1 LVLVSCTAK
10 GRQMYK
16 EEGVE
21 AQLVHAVS
29 GQLPFAGVYCDGE
42 IGAPVPTSKAAVQ
55 FCGARRQASG
65 VSKLMGFTTI
75 ATMLAAAHS

>member
-1 LVLVSCTAK
+1 
-10 GRQMYK
+10 M
-16 EEGVE
+16 
-21 AQLVHAVS
+21 
-29 GQLPFAGVYCDGE
+29 YCDGE

-55 FCGARRQASG
+55 FCSLRLRRATS

>member
-1 LVLVSCTAK
+1 
-10 GRQMYK
+10 
-16 EEGVE
+16 
-21 AQLVHAVS
+21 
-29 GQLPFAGVYCDGE
+29 VYCDGE